1 MSVIRPPTVH
11 LATSLRLVA
20 PDAPALPVPV
30 SLRYDPA
37 DPYAVQVL
45 FHPPSP
51 GEEPVSWSFARELL
65 ATGLVEPAGL
75 GDVRL
80 WPCTSAGRNLVALAL
95 SSPDGQALFEV
106 PRSVLVRF
114 LARSYA
120 LVPLGHE
127 ARHLDIDRAV
137 HRLLAPR

>member
-1 MSVIRPPTVH
+1 MSVIRPPTVR
-11 LATSLRLVA
+11 LTTSLRLVA
-20 PDAPALPVPV
+20 PDATALPIPV

-45 FHPPSP
+45 FHPPLP
-51 GEEPVSWSFARELL
+51 GEEPVSWSFARELM

-80 WPCTSAGRNLVALAL
+80 WPCTSPGRSLVALAL
-95 SSPDGQALFEV
+95 SSPDGRALFEV

-127 ARHLDIDRAV
+127 AEHLDIDGAV